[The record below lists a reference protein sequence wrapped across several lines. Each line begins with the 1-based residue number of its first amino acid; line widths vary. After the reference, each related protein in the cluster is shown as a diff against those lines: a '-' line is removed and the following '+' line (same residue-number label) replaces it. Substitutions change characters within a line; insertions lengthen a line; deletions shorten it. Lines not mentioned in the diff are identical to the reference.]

1 MNFVLN
7 MLVYYGAGLL
17 FVIISLIKV
26 IRSKNKIKI
35 IFRTI
40 SLILFIVGI
49 CSFTYFGITPSQIT
63 LINVLLAQMFI
74 MIYIALCY
82 MLSLALME
90 LLGIIKRKDDFATQD
105 DVAHIEKML
114 KRWLSLF
121 ISGLVLTALAFIIP
135 AFTNTN
141 GAFQS
146 ANSIN
151 SSYYRNDKK
160 AKMPAISSNDKEIN
174 LLNSTTTVRNWAEMS
189 LNKLTE
195 HPSYYKLDKNVSMQY
210 YHGKLVYLIPLHYTE
225 SFLEHLRA
233 DYIPGYLI
241 IDATTKNAKPQF
253 IKRKMYYSPT
263 HYLNHNVYREMY
275 FDAVNHSNSISN
287 DFTFQIDEN
296 ATPYYISTEYKKHWA
311 DDFANHSEY
320 RTIAVNAVTGKVSYY
335 DASNQPKWL
344 DMCITPEVAE
354 KQLSDYAKYK
364 ETSYYAFQFFKEQGK
379 KTSTSGNAIVGY
391 HGKIYYVA
399 TLQNYNANQK
409 TIDSYV
415 YIDAKTGKLYQYH
428 TRNNVMTPLTACKT
442 AINAINEKGWQARLP
457 LMYRINGIPTW
468 IITITDD
475 DGIFRKYAYV
485 RGDGLATNDNVA
497 IGDDAQDALTNYLAL
512 FNGTSKTISGS
523 EAGKQVVNS
532 GIISK
537 IGRFD
542 DNNIRFK
549 LANSAYVYNI
559 STKQSQN
566 AIFLNKGDHIKVTGR
581 LQNNLV
587 VVTEIKMEKRK

>member
-121 ISGLVLTALAFIIP
+121 ISGLVLTALTFIIP

-225 SFLEHLRA
+225 SF
-233 DYIPGYLI
+233 
-241 IDATTKNAKPQF
+241 
-253 IKRKMYYSPT
+253 
-263 HYLNHNVYREMY
+263 
-275 FDAVNHSNSISN
+275 
-287 DFTFQIDEN
+287 
-296 ATPYYISTEYKKHWA
+296 
-311 DDFANHSEY
+311 
-320 RTIAVNAVTGKVSYY
+320 
-335 DASNQPKWL
+335 
-344 DMCITPEVAE
+344 
-354 KQLSDYAKYK
+354 
-364 ETSYYAFQFFKEQGK
+364 
-379 KTSTSGNAIVGY
+379 
-391 HGKIYYVA
+391 
-399 TLQNYNANQK
+399 
-409 TIDSYV
+409 
-415 YIDAKTGKLYQYH
+415 
-428 TRNNVMTPLTACKT
+428 
-442 AINAINEKGWQARLP
+442 
-457 LMYRINGIPTW
+457 
-468 IITITDD
+468 
-475 DGIFRKYAYV
+475 
-485 RGDGLATNDNVA
+485 
-497 IGDDAQDALTNYLAL
+497 
-512 FNGTSKTISGS
+512 
-523 EAGKQVVNS
+523 
-532 GIISK
+532 
-537 IGRFD
+537 
-542 DNNIRFK
+542 
-549 LANSAYVYNI
+549 
-559 STKQSQN
+559 
-566 AIFLNKGDHIKVTGR
+566 
-581 LQNNLV
+581 
-587 VVTEIKMEKRK
+587 